1 MRYLIIFLLFTT
13 ITTAQNKELT
23 IVSWNIQYFGK
34 TKNAEEIDKM
44 AEIVKHAD
52 IIAIQ
57 EVVSSYGG
65 RQAVA
70 RLTEALKSKGESWD
84 YLLSDKTN
92 SSKYMTERYAIIWK
106 NEHIKIKKDNNG
118 HLVKELE
125 AVVDRE
131 PFVIEFFT
139 ADTSFFVMNYH
150 AKPYSKDPRAEVKH
164 LLDYVQEKYANKK
177 FILAGDFNLTQDEKV
192 FDNIKRAGFK
202 PVNLN
207 KKTTLKRKCKQGLY
221 VNYAID
227 NIFYA
232 NKIKAISTKVIDFV
246 KGCKNLKKARL
257 LSDHLPVE
265 LKFKF

>member
-13 ITTAQNKELT
+13 IITAQNKELT

-34 TKNAEEIDKM
+34 TKNAEEMNKIAD
-44 AEIVKHAD
+44 IVKHAD

-70 RLTEALKSKGESWD
+70 RLTEVLNSKGESWD

-92 SSKYMTERYAIIWK
+92 STKYMTERYAIIWK
-106 NEHIKIKKDNNG
+106 NEHIKIKKDNKG
-118 HLVKELE
+118 HLIKELDE
-125 AVVDRE
+125 KVDRE
-131 PFVIEFFT
+131 PFIIEFFMK
-139 ADTSFFVMNYH
+139 DTSFFVMNYH
-150 AKPYSKDPRAEVKH
+150 AKPYNKDPRAEVKQ
-164 LLDYVQEKYANKK
+164 LLNYVQENYANKK
-177 FILAGDFNLTQDEKV
+177 FILAGDFNLSQTEETFKE
-192 FDNIKRAGFK
+192 FKLAGFT

-207 KKTTLKRKCKQGLY
+207 QKTTLKRKCTGNSY

-227 NIFYA
+227 NIFYST
-232 NKIKAISTKVIDFV
+232 KIKAISKKIIDFV
-246 KGCKNLKKARL
+246 NGCENLKESRL

-265 LKFKF
+265 LKFTF